1 MISDKGLL
9 AVHYAST
16 EQRPVATSNKWEG
29 ERPVGSGG
37 ISYGAKKRF
46 NIFGC
51 SGGVE
56 EAPKHQKMGTP
67 GAGNAGYTI

>member
-1 MISDKGLL
+1 MIKAYWRFTMPIRSNVPWLLRINGKGKR
-9 AVHYAST
+9 
-16 EQRPVATSNKWEG
+16 Q
-29 ERPVGSGG
+29 VGSGG

-67 GAGNAGYTI
+67 GVGNAGYTI